1 MESLKRKLEI
11 SRLELLDMGLR
22 GNTLLHFR
30 SGATSLDV
38 VDEHALDIYRIL
50 VSEQKAMTFIPI
62 PKELVN
68 KNDTSEKLVSLSE
81 DLEAMYGQGRHTD
94 TRLQTKLTAEA
105 LDKKLLKISTEAESY
120 YQEQGVDILYLAL
133 GFLTWFEDINS
144 DKPRKAPLILVPV
157 SLVRGNAKENYKV
170 IYTQA
175 DLSENLTLS
184 AKLKTEF
191 KVSLPPFGDDF
202 DVNSYIDDVIGC
214 IKNQSRWQVNKD
226 EIALGFFS
234 FGKFQMYQDLDPDNW
249 PEDKK
254 PHNHNVFQN
263 LLGNGFSDSETN
275 NLPSGTVCSTTVDQD
290 LTKLNFVK
298 DADSSQTEAVIA
310 VKQGHNLVIQGPP
323 GTGKSQT
330 ITNIIAES
338 LADGKT
344 VLFVAE
350 KMAALEVVKR
360 RLDESYLGDAVLELH
375 SHKSNKRAVLDEL
388 KRTLE
393 LGSPVVEDHAK
404 EKLRHAN
411 LREQLDAYCSQVN
424 APILTSGTSY
434 IDALGCQLKL
444 QQEAEGFVL
453 PELDFS
459 KFRHWDNNAFI
470 DACAHVQEMVDHL
483 KEMGVPSKNP
493 FSLSTLEYFSP
504 VEQNH
509 VINYLLQAQK
519 LLTECRDLGNLF
531 SSEMQLKNPE
541 NITEINSICRAAK
554 RALDAPHVKG
564 LRLTT
569 DDWQQR
575 RDQIKALIDAGAE
588 MTDIQSQYGDKF
600 IDHAWQADML
610 NTRQVWATTGRRWW
624 RFMSG
629 EFRQAKRNLQ
639 GVLKTDLPSS
649 TQDCVSMLDGI
660 LKYQTLNQQ
669 YNNFERLGE
678 SLFGAQWQG
687 KHSEWSV
694 LKSISGWVIEVYQD
708 VGKGDIP
715 NGLLKFLEGGAE
727 LSGWENRLDSLNS
740 SADKFVGLIDSITS
754 RLSAQLPE
762 VEEVEVYSFDKL
774 ESLLVCWIN
783 QIDSLYS
790 MTRYNNLRKKLC
802 ANELSEID
810 QLSYTWDLPAE
821 LLLVT
826 LKKSW
831 YEGLVNQAYRQN
843 QALKF
848 FDRISHENIINEFKK
863 LDRELFDYAQ
873 EALVLKHFQRLPTI
887 NAPGEMAIIRREMN
901 KKQRHIPIRKLIA
914 EAGHAIQQ
922 IKPVFMMSPMSVA
935 TYLAQG
941 AIEFDLVVFDEA
953 SQVKVVDAI
962 GPILR
967 GKQVVVVGDTRQM
980 PPTDF
985 FGKALELDDEDA
997 EESTTADIESI
1008 LSMFL
1013 SQGAQETMLKWHYR
1027 SRHDSLISVSNQEF
1041 YDGRL
1046 MIFPSPGINP
1056 HAKGLKFNH
1065 LPNSVYER
1073 GGSRTNPIEARAVAD
1088 AVFEHVK
1095 KYPNQTLGV
1104 VAFSTVQR
1112 DCILLEVERL
1122 RRENPSC
1129 ESFFNS
1135 NEQEGFFVKNLEN
1148 VQGDERDVIFISIG
1162 YGRTTT
1168 GNVTKS
1174 FGPLNRDGG
1183 ERRLNVLITRARL
1196 AMTVFCNFTAED
1208 MDTQNDSP
1216 FGVRALKNF
1225 LHFAQ
1230 TGELNNRH
1238 ETGKE
1243 TDSPFEDEVISAIKS
1258 LGYEVEPQVGSAGFY
1273 IDIGVKDPK
1282 KPGRYILAVECDGA
1296 SYHSSANARDR
1307 DRLRQAVLE
1316 GLGWRFHRIWSTDWF
1331 RNAHKETERLKDAIQ
1346 QSIRFYEEL
1355 EENNKLQISSV
1366 AKDITSKNQSTRI
1379 ERNQLAETESVNID
1393 SYIIADGNLG
1403 IPSLID
1409 IHELPLELVAK
1420 AIRKVID
1427 IEGPVHTKEVA
1438 KRIAETAGFSKVGSR
1453 ILGHIE
1459 QAAQYGYRN
1468 GFIHV
1473 EDDFLFSDSSKS
1485 VKIRDRSN
1493 LPSTSKKIELVPK
1506 EEIGEALVVA
1516 ITSGF
1521 SLSEDEAISEA
1532 LSMMGFQ
1539 RSTAKAKDY
1548 VSTVLDQ
1555 LIYKNVL
1562 KNENNKL
1569 SLFQ

>member
-30 SGATSLDV
+30 SSTTSLEV
-38 VDEHALDIYRIL
+38 VDEHAVEIFRVL
-50 VSEQKAMTFIPI
+50 VSELKAMTFIPI
-62 PKELVN
+62 PKELVD
-68 KNDTSEKLVSLSE
+68 KNDKPEHHSLLD
-81 DLEAMYGQGRHTD
+81 DLEVMYGDGRHTD
-94 TRLQTKLTAEA
+94 TRLQTKLSADA

-133 GFLTWFEDINS
+133 GFLTWFEDPNS

-175 DLSENLTLS
+175 DLSSNLTLS
-184 AKLKTEF
+184 AKLKMDF
-191 KVSLPPFGDDF
+191 QVSLPPFGDDF
-202 DVNSYIDDVIGC
+202 DVNSYIDDVIQC
-214 IKNQSRWQVNKD
+214 IKNQPRWCVNTD

-254 PHNHNVFQN
+254 PHKHKVFQH
-263 LLGNGFSDSETN
+263 LLGKGFCDSEN
-275 NLPSGTVCSTTVDQD
+275 NLPPSRNVSSSSLDQD

-393 LGSPVVEDHAK
+393 LGSPVLEDRTN

-411 LREQLDAYCSQVN
+411 LREQLDAYCAQVN
-424 APILTSGTSY
+424 TPILTSETTY

-444 QQEAEGFVL
+444 QQEADGFVL

-459 KFRHWDNNAFI
+459 TFRHWDNNAFLA
-470 DACAHVQEMVDHL
+470 ACGHVREMVEHL
-483 KEMGVPSKNP
+483 KVMGIPSHNP
-493 FSLSTLEYFSP
+493 FSLSTLDYFSP

-509 VINYLLQAQK
+509 VINHLIQAQK
-519 LLTECRDLGNLF
+519 LLAEFRTLGDQF
-531 SSEMQLKNPE
+531 SAEMLLKTPE
-541 NITEINSICRAAK
+541 TITEIDSICRAAK

-564 LRLTT
+564 LKLTT

-575 RDQIKALIDAGAE
+575 RDQIKDLIDAGIE
-588 MTDIQSQYGDKF
+588 MTDIQAQHGDKF
-600 IDHAWQADML
+600 IDQAWQADML
-610 NTRQVWATTGRRWW
+610 KTRQVWATTGRKWW

-629 EFRQAKRNLQ
+629 EFRQAKQHLQ
-639 GVLKTDLPSS
+639 GVLKAELPSS
-649 TQDCVSMLDGI
+649 VQDCVLMLDGI

-669 YNNFERLGE
+669 YNNYERLGE

-687 KHSEWSV
+687 KRSEWSV
-694 LKSISGWVIEVYQD
+694 LKTINSWVIEVYQD

-715 NGLLKFLEGGAE
+715 EGLLKFIEGGSE
-727 LSGWENRLDSLNS
+727 LSGWESRLGHLNA
-740 SADKFVGLIDSITS
+740 SAEKFVALIDNITT

-762 VEEVEVYSFDKL
+762 VEELETYPLDKL
-774 ESLLVCWIN
+774 DALLSCWIN
-783 QIDSLYS
+783 QIDSLYL

-802 ANELSEID
+802 TNELSEID

-848 FDRISHENIINEFKK
+848 FDRVSHENIINEFKR
-863 LDRELFDYAQ
+863 LDHELFHYAQ
-873 EALVLKHFQRLPTI
+873 EALVLKHYQRLPTI
-887 NAPGEMAIIRREMN
+887 NAAGEMAIIRREMN
-901 KKQRHIPIRKLIA
+901 KKQRHIPIRRLIV

-935 TYLAQG
+935 TYLTQG

-997 EESTTADIESI
+997 EESNTADIESI

-1013 SQGAQETMLKWHYR
+1013 SQGAPETMLKWHYR

-1065 LPNSVYER
+1065 LPHSVYER

-1088 AVFEHVK
+1088 AVFDHVK
-1095 KYPNQTLGV
+1095 KHPNQTLGV
-1104 VAFSTVQR
+1104 VAFSTAQR

-1122 RRENPSC
+1122 RREDPSC
-1129 ESFFNS
+1129 ESFFS
-1135 NEQEGFFVKNLEN
+1135 TNEQEGFFVKNLEN

-1162 YGRTTT
+1162 YGRTAT

-1196 AMTVFCNFTAED
+1196 AMTVFCNFTADD
-1208 MDTQNDSP
+1208 MNTQNDSP
-1216 FGVRALKNF
+1216 FGVRSLKNF

-1238 ETGKE
+1238 ETGKD
-1243 TDSPFEDEVISAIKS
+1243 TDSPFEDEVISAIKK

-1307 DRLRQAVLE
+1307 DRLRQGVLE

-1331 RNAHKETERLKDAIQ
+1331 RNAYKETERLKDAIE
-1346 QSIRFYEEL
+1346 QSIYFYSEL
-1355 EENNKLQISSV
+1355 EENNKLKV
-1366 AKDITSKNQSTRI
+1366 APVKDTAPKIQSKRI
-1379 ERNQLAETESVNID
+1379 ERNQLTEADSFNID
-1393 SYIIADGNLG
+1393 AYIIADGNLG
-1403 IPSLID
+1403 IPLLID

-1453 ILGHIE
+1453 MLGHIE

-1473 EDDFLFSDSSKS
+1473 ENDFLFSDSSKP

-1493 LPSTSKKIELVPK
+1493 LPSTAKKIELVPK
-1506 EEIGEALVVA
+1506 EEISEALIVA

-1548 VSTVLDQ
+1548 VNTVLDQ
-1555 LIYKNVL
+1555 LIYNNIL
-1562 KNENNKL
+1562 RNDNNKL